1 MIHISGFEPRFQ
13 LRSLFFERFIKK
25 KKMLKRY
32 FMETLII
39 RSLLDHE
46 KNNKLYY
53 SDVFSD
59 L

>member
-13 LRSLFFERFIKK
+13 LRSVFERFIKK

-32 FMETLII
+32 FMESLII
-39 RSLLDHE
+39 KSLLDHE

-53 SDVFSD
+53 SDIFSD